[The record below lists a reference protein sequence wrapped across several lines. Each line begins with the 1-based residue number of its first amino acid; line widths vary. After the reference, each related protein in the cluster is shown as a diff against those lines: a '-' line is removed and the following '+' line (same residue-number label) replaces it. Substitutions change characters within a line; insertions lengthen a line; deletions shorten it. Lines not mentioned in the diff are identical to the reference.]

1 MTLTPKESIFEDGSK
16 WVDFTN
22 ESGQLIKRVSYNIE
36 NLIDGV
42 TLYVYDESG
51 DNTAVD
57 IFDGDQERKIHS
69 LKFLYSNHKVVE
81 GSEYDSDGNLL
92 YKTLYKYEQDENGA
106 KAAHQY
112 IYGPTGELISEDIS
126 PDF

>member
-1 MTLTPKESIFEDGSK
+1 MTLTPKETIFEDGGK

-22 ESGQLIKRVSYNIE
+22 ESGQLFKRVSYSIE

-42 TLYVYDESG
+42 TLYVYDENG

-69 LKFLYSNHKVVE
+69 LKFLYLNHKVVE
-81 GSEYDSDGNLL
+81 GSEYDSGGNLL
-92 YKTLYKYEQDENGA
+92 YKTLYEYSTDETGA
-106 KAAHQY
+106 KVTHQKVY
-112 IYGPTGELISEDIS
+112 DPSGELISEDIS